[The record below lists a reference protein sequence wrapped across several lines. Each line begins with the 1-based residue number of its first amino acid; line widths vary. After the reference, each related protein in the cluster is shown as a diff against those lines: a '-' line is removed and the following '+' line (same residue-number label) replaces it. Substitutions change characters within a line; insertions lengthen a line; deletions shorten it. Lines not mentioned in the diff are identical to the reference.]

1 MKKILSCL
9 LLMIL
14 VTGMT
19 ACQDGRFGNA
29 YIEGR
34 DQQYMYTDLLF
45 HSKNITETKE
55 GYYFLVDSYLFFADK
70 NTLEASP
77 LCKKPGC
84 LHEKETDLS
93 QTWRCD
99 AYYFSDYGRDFLT
112 SYEEYLYIKVGR
124 DQMGRD
130 LPSGGLMKVS
140 LDGTEKTLVNEFKRE
155 AEICALH
162 RGTVYYASPAYH
174 TKTANY
180 TIRAV
185 ELGRPETQ
193 RILYEG
199 HKEYGSIQ
207 NLLCYGDYLYFRED
221 YKEGEE
227 SRIDIQSINLKTEEA
242 KQLEPEGEGVPISL
256 EGIFQDQIYYT
267 RPDEHETGQYHWK
280 HMNLDGSNPQD
291 WTTAPIGQKLYA
303 DTEYFYLYT
312 SWVFLESGQ
321 DPTLLMLDK
330 EGNQL
335 GNFSFDQ
342 IPGRVSD
349 FIPGGKDYFFLISQ
363 EEDNSKHFY
372 AVDKQEMA
380 RTGQGIPK
388 ELFQVGEI
396 VNGYADLPL

>member
-1 MKKILSCL
+1 MHYRTFGKTGFSPSALGFGMMRLPTTDGDPSSKRIDEEKAISMLRYAIDHGVNYVDTAYFYHDQASEG
-9 LLMIL
+9 L
-14 VTGMT
+14 VGK
-19 ACQDGRFGNA
+19 ALQDGYREKVA
-29 YIEGR
+29 VA
-34 DQQYMYTDLLF
+34 
-45 HSKNITETKE
+45 TKLPV
-55 GYYFLVDSYLFFADK
+55 YA
-70 NTLEASP
+70 
-77 LCKKPGC
+77 
-84 LHEKETDLS
+84 LS
-93 QTWRCD
+93 
-99 AYYFSDYGRDFLT
+99 L
-112 SYEEYLYIKVGR
+112 IH
-124 DQMGRD
+124 
-130 LPSGGLMKVS
+130 
-140 LDGTEKTLVNEFKRE
+140 
-155 AEICALH
+155 I
-162 RGTVYYASPAYH
+162 
-174 TKTANY
+174 
-180 TIRAV
+180 
-185 ELGRPETQ
+185 
-193 RILYEG
+193 
-199 HKEYGSIQ
+199 
-207 NLLCYGDYLYFRED
+207 

-227 SRIDIQSINLKTEEA
+227 NRIDIQSINLKTEEA
-242 KQLEPEGEGVPISL
+242 KLLEPEGEGVPISL

-312 SWVFLESGQ
+312 SWVFLESRQ